1 MLYLFATKTSSLT
14 TNWGYFSFLIAL
26 VFVYKSQDQVLYTLK
41 SYVLFAIP
49 FLLLLQGLCG
59 QNLYI
64 VPIYYVYLECSR
76 AIIWKPC
83 KHKYVVHLLNILIR
97 RSPACSRKINM
108 LCNYFKCISHGYSV
122 RIKFGSGSA
131 CSVFA

>member
-49 FLLLLQGLCG
+49 FLLLLQGLRG

-64 VPIYYVYLECSR
+64 APAYYVYLESSR
-76 AIIWKPC
+76 PSFGNQA
-83 KHKYVVHLLNILIR
+83 N
-97 RSPACSRKINM
+97 INM
-108 LCNYFKCISHGYSV
+108 LCNYFTCISHGYSV
-122 RIKFGSGSA
+122 RTKFGSGGA
-131 CSVFA
+131 CSPRCFESLNAVQTLHGG